1 MDPSNQKHFTVVDY
15 VIFAVLLAASMGI
28 GLYHAL
34 SGGRQRTTQE
44 FLMADRSMSCLPVS
58 LSLIASFQSA
68 VAIIGVP
75 AEIYT
80 HGTQYWFMGCAY
92 VLGLLIP
99 AHVFIPVLYRLRL
112 SSAYQYLELRFS
124 KAVRI
129 CGTLTFIFQTVVYM
143 GVCVY
148 TPAFALNAVT
158 GFELWGTVL
167 ATGLVCTLYTTIGGL
182 KAVIWTDVF
191 QTVVMFAGQL
201 AVIVVGVLQAGGVSE
216 VWRRVHEGNRISALD
231 LNPDPTERHTFW
243 TLGVGGVFLMLSLY
257 GVNQAQVQRY
267 LSARTEKE
275 AVRSCYMVFPSLQ
288 LALALSC
295 VMGLVM
301 FARYCGED
309 HSDKL
314 STTSRD
320 AMVIYFVMDMLQGLP
335 GLPGLFVAC
344 LFSAALSTIS
354 SAFNSL
360 ATVTMEDLI
369 KPHFPAMSEAKATLL
384 SKALAMS
391 YGLLCLVMAFL
402 THLMGDS
409 VLQVALKIF
418 GMVGGPILGVFCL
431 GMFFPWA
438 NSTGAVTG
446 LGAGLAMAFWV
457 GIGSIVTRSSGTR
470 PLPPECRAVLLSDNT
485 TAAIHTALSNVT
497 LSRPS
502 GLRRFYSLSYMW
514 YSAFSCVTVIVT
526 GLIISFL
533 TGPMKEEDVT
543 PGTIYPL
550 LRKLLCFLPE
560 RLKKKLCCVTPLGHT
575 LSAQRRPP
583 QHKESNGLAFPQE
596 DGPSLEE
603 TDRFLPEV
611 HTPLVEHE
619 TSV

>member
-1 MDPSNQKHFTVVDY
+1 MDPSNEKHFTAVDY
-15 VIFAVLLAASMGI
+15 VIFAVLLAASIGI

-44 FLMADRSMSCLPVS
+44 FLMADRSMSCIPIS

-75 AEIYT
+75 AEIYA
-80 HGTQYWFMGCAY
+80 HGTQYWFIGCAY
-92 VLGLLIP
+92 ILGLLIP

-112 SSAYQYLELRFS
+112 SSAYQYLEMRFS
-124 KAVRI
+124 KAVRV
-129 CGTLTFIFQTVVYM
+129 CGTLAFIFQTVVYM
-143 GVCVY
+143 GVCIY

-201 AVIVVGVLQAGGVSE
+201 AVIVVGVQRTGGVSE
-216 VWRRVHEGNRISALD
+216 VWRKVQEGNRISALD

-243 TLGVGGVFLMLSLY
+243 TLAVGGVFLMLSLY

-288 LALALSC
+288 LSLALSC

-309 HSDKL
+309 HSEKL
-314 STTSRD
+314 GTTSRD

-369 KPHFPAMSEAKATLL
+369 KPHFPAMTEARATLL

-391 YGLLCLVMAFL
+391 YGLLCLAMAYL
-402 THLMGDS
+402 THLMDDS
-409 VLQVALKIF
+409 VLLVALKIF
-418 GMVGGPILGVFCL
+418 GMIGGPILGVFCL

-438 NSTGAVTG
+438 NSAGALAGLGTG
-446 LGAGLAMAFWV
+446 LSLAFWV
-457 GIGSIVTRSSGTR
+457 GIGSIVTRRSGTR
-470 PLPPECRAVLLSDNT
+470 PLPPKCSAVLLSDNT
-485 TAAIHTALSNVT
+485 TAAIHTVLSNIT

-502 GLRRFYSLSYMW
+502 GLKRFYSLSYMW
-514 YSAFSCVTVIVT
+514 YSAFSCFTVILI

-550 LRKLLCFLPE
+550 LGKLLCFLPE
-560 RLKKKLCCVTPLGHT
+560 HLKKKLCCVTSLGQT
-575 LSAQRRPP
+575 VSAQPRSP
-583 QHKESNGLAFPQE
+583 QHKEISGSEIRQE
-596 DGPSLEE
+596 DRASQEE
-603 TDRFLPEV
+603 TDKFLPEAQ
-611 HTPLVEHE
+611 TPSVECE
-619 TSV
+619 TTV

>member
-1 MDPSNQKHFTVVDY
+1 MDPSAQKHFTVVDY
-15 VIFAVLLAASMGI
+15 VIFAVLLAASVGI

-34 SGGRQRTTQE
+34 TGGRQRTTRE
-44 FLMADRSMSCLPVS
+44 FLMADRSMGCLPVS

-80 HGTQYWFMGCAY
+80 NGTQYWFIGCAY
-92 VLGLLIP
+92 ILGLLIP
-99 AHVFIPVLYRLRL
+99 VYVFIPVLYRLRL

-124 KAVRI
+124 RPVRV
-129 CGTLTFIFQTVVYM
+129 CGTLTFIFQMLQVIYM

-148 TPAFALNAVT
+148 TPAFALNAT
-158 GFELWGTVL
+158 GFELWGAVL
-167 ATGLVCTLYTTIGGL
+167 ATGLVCTLYTTMGGL

-201 AVIVVGVLQAGGVSE
+201 AVIVVGVQQTGGVSE
-216 VWRRVHEGNRISALD
+216 VWRRVWEGNRISGL

-267 LSARTEKE
+267 LSSRTEKE
-275 AVRSCYMVFPSLQ
+275 AVSCFMVFPSLQ

-309 HSDKL
+309 HSHQL
-314 STTSRD
+314 GTSARD
-320 AMVIYFVMDMLQGLP
+320 AMVMYFVMDMLQDLP

-344 LFSAALSTIS
+344 LFSAALTIS

-369 KPHFPAMSEAKATLL
+369 KPYFPAMTESRATLL
-384 SKALAMS
+384 SKALLS
-391 YGLLCLVMAFL
+391 YGLLCLAMAYV
-402 THLMGDS
+402 THLMDDS

-418 GMVGGPILGVFCL
+418 GMVGGPILGLFCL
-431 GMFFPWA
+431 GMFFPQA
-438 NSTGAVTG
+438 NSTGAMAGWV
-446 LGAGLAMAFWV
+446 AGLAMSFWV
-457 GIGSIVTRSSGTR
+457 GIGSIVTRSASAT
-470 PLPPECRAVLLSDNT
+470 LP
-485 TAAIHTALSNVT
+485 
-497 LSRPS
+497 RPS

-514 YSAFSCVTVIVT
+514 YSAFSCFTVILI
-526 GLIISFL
+526 GLVISFL
-533 TGPMKEEDVT
+533 T
-543 PGTIYPL
+543 
-550 LRKLLCFLPE
+550 
-560 RLKKKLCCVTPLGHT
+560 
-575 LSAQRRPP
+575 
-583 QHKESNGLAFPQE
+583 
-596 DGPSLEE
+596 
-603 TDRFLPEV
+603 
-611 HTPLVEHE
+611 
-619 TSV
+619 

>member
-15 VIFAVLLAASMGI
+15 VIFGLLLAASMAI
-28 GLYHAL
+28 GLYHAF

-44 FLMADRSMSCLPVS
+44 FLMADRSMGCLPVS

-80 HGTQYWFMGCAY
+80 HGTQYWFIGCAY

-129 CGTLTFIFQTVVYM
+129 CGTLTFIFQTMISLVHVHVLLY
-143 GVCVY
+143 
-148 TPAFALNAVT
+148 FLSVT
-158 GFELWGTVL
+158 GFELWGAVL
-167 ATGLVCTLYTTIGGL
+167 ATGLVCTLYTAMGGL

-201 AVIVVGVLQAGGVSE
+201 AVIVVGVLQSGGVSE
-216 VWRRVHEGNRISALD
+216 VWRKVWEGNRISGLD

-243 TLGVGGVFLMLSLY
+243 TLGVGGIFLMLSLY
-257 GVNQAQVQRY
+257 GVNQSQVQRY

-288 LALALSC
+288 LALSLSC

-301 FARYCGED
+301 FARYWFKGNVLI
-309 HSDKL
+309 KGFIPQ
-314 STTSRD
+314 
-320 AMVIYFVMDMLQGLP
+320 MVLYFVMDMLQGLP

-354 SAFNSL
+354 SSFNSL

-369 KPHFPAMSEAKATLL
+369 KPHFPAMTEAKATLL
-384 SKALAMS
+384 SKALAMF
-391 YGLLCLVMAFL
+391 YGLLCLAMAYV
-402 THLMGDS
+402 THLMGES

-418 GMVGGPILGVFCL
+418 GMVGGPVLGLFCL
-431 GMFFPWA
+431 GMFFPSA
-438 NSTGAVTG
+438 NSTGAVAG
-446 LGAGLAMAFWV
+446 LGAGLALSFWV

-470 PLPPECRAVLLSDNT
+470 PLSPTCRAILLSDNT
-485 TAAIHTALSNVT
+485 TTAMQTALSNVT

-502 GLRRFYSLSYMW
+502 GLKRFYSLSYMW
-514 YSAFSCVTVIVT
+514 YSAFSCFSVILT
-526 GLIISFL
+526 GLIISFI
-533 TGPMKEEDVT
+533 TGWS
-543 PGTIYPL
+543 L
-550 LRKLLCFLPE
+550 LIRTTYALFGKLFRFLPE
-560 RLKKKLCCVTPLGHT
+560 HIKKQLCCVTPTEQTVSKMEFIHRKTFLLCT
-575 LSAQRRPP
+575 L
-583 QHKESNGLAFPQE
+583 
-596 DGPSLEE
+596 
-603 TDRFLPEV
+603 
-611 HTPLVEHE
+611 HE
-619 TSV
+619 PAVNCISDC

>member
-1 MDPSNQKHFTVVDY
+1 MDPSDQKHFAVVDY
-15 VIFAVLLAASMGI
+15 VVFAVLLAASMGI
-28 GLYHAL
+28 GLYYAL

-44 FLMADRSMSCLPVS
+44 FLMADRNMRCLPVS

-75 AEIYT
+75 AEIYA
-80 HGTQYWFMGCAY
+80 HGTQYWFIGCAY
-92 VLGLLIP
+92 LLGLFIP
-99 AHVFIPVLYRLRL
+99 AHVFIPVFYRLRVT
-112 SSAYQYLELRFS
+112 SAYQYLELRFS
-124 KAVRI
+124 RAVRI
-129 CGTLTFIFQTVVYM
+129 CGTLTFICQM
-143 GVCVY
+143 
-148 TPAFALNAVT
+148 
-158 GFELWGTVL
+158 
-167 ATGLVCTLYTTIGGL
+167 GGL

-201 AVIVVGVLQAGGVSE
+201 VVIVVGVQKTGGVSE
-216 VWRRVHEGNRISALD
+216 VWRKVWEGNRISGLD

-257 GVNQAQVQRY
+257 GVNQTQVQRY

-275 AVRSCYMVFPSLQ
+275 AVRSCYMAFPSLQ

-301 FARYCGED
+301 FARYCGEN

-314 STTSRD
+314 GTAAGD
-320 AMVIYFVMDMLQGLP
+320 AMVLYFVMDMLQGLP

-369 KPHFPAMSEAKATLL
+369 KPHFPAMTEARAILL

-391 YGLLCLVMAFL
+391 YGLLCVAMAYF

-409 VLQVALKIF
+409 VLQMALKIF
-418 GMVGGPILGVFCL
+418 GMIGGPILGLFSL

-438 NSTGAVTG
+438 NSTGAVAG
-446 LGAGLAMAFWV
+446 LGAGLSVSFWV
-457 GIGSIVTRSSGTR
+457 SIGTILNRSSGSSS
-470 PLPPECRAVLLSDNT
+470 LPPDCRVNT
-485 TAAIHTALSNVT
+485 TTALQTALSNVT

-502 GLRRFYSLSYMW
+502 GLKRFYSLSYMW
-514 YSAFSCVTVIVT
+514 YSAFNCFTVILI
-526 GLIISFL
+526 GLIVSFL

-543 PGTIYPL
+543 PGTVYPL
-550 LRKLLCFLPE
+550 LGKLLCFLPE
-560 RLKKKLCCVTPLGHT
+560 RLKKKLCCVTPLGQAVSLQHRQPPQCKEING
-575 LSAQRRPP
+575 SSHRQEDRPP
-583 QHKESNGLAFPQE
+583 PEESE
-596 DGPSLEE
+596 S
-603 TDRFLPEV
+603 FLPDA
-611 HTPLVEHE
+611 HTPHVEHE
-619 TSV
+619 TAV

>member
-1 MDPSNQKHFTVVDY
+1 MSEMDPSSQKHFSVVDY
-15 VIFAVLLAASMGI
+15 VIFSVLLAVSMSI
-28 GLYHAL
+28 GLYYAL

-44 FLMADRSMSCLPVS
+44 FLMADRSMHCIPVS

-80 HGTQYWFMGCAY
+80 HGTQYWFIGCSY
-92 VLGLLIP
+92 ILGLLIP
-99 AHVFIPVLYRLRL
+99 AHVFVPLLYRLRL

-124 KAVRI
+124 KTVRI
-129 CGTLTFIFQTVVYM
+129 CGTLTFIFQMVVYM

-148 TPAFALNAVT
+148 TPAFALNKVT
-158 GFELWGTVL
+158 GFELWSVVL
-167 ATGLVCTLYTTIGGL
+167 VTGLVCTLYTALGGL
-182 KAVIWTDVF
+182 KAVIWTDVI

-201 AVIVVGVLQAGGVSE
+201 AVIVVGVQKAGGVGA
-216 VWRRVHEGNRISALD
+216 VWNKALDGNRISGVD

-267 LSARTEKE
+267 LSARSEKA

-309 HSDKL
+309 HSAQL
-314 STTSRD
+314 GSTSRD

-354 SAFNSL
+354 TAFNSL

-369 KPHFPAMSEAKATLL
+369 KPRYPAMTEKRATLL
-384 SKALAMS
+384 SRLLAVS
-391 YGLLCLVMAFL
+391 YGVLCVAMAYL

-418 GMVGGPILGVFCL
+418 GMVGGPILGLFCL

-438 NSTGAVTG
+438 NPTGAVAG
-446 LGAGLAMAFWV
+446 LGAGLSLVFWI
-457 GIGSIVTRSSGTR
+457 GIGSIVTSSGTR
-470 PLPPECRAVLLSDNT
+470 PLPPNCRESLMS
-485 TAAIHTALSNVT
+485 SNVT
-497 LSRPS
+497 ASVQAVVNATLSAPS

-514 YSAFSCVTVIVT
+514 YSGVSCFTVILT
-526 GLIISFL
+526 GLLISLL
-533 TGPMKEEDVT
+533 TGPMKAEDVA
-543 PGTIYPL
+543 PGTVYPL
-550 LRKLLCFLPE
+550 FRKLRRFLPE
-560 RLKKKLCCVTPLGHT
+560 CLKKKLCCAAQTKNAPHQKDCNGVTLT
-575 LSAQRRPP
+575 RDDMTS
-583 QHKESNGLAFPQE
+583 QE
-596 DGPSLEE
+596 EA
-603 TDRFLPEV
+603 FLPSWLY
-611 HTPLVEHE
+611 TEHE
-619 TSV
+619 TTV

>member
-1 MDPSNQKHFTVVDY
+1 FDLGLSTLNPVSQTEGRIHFAVVDY
-15 VIFAVLLAASMGI
+15 VVFAVLLAASMGI
-28 GLYHAL
+28 GLYYAL

-44 FLMADRSMSCLPVS
+44 FLMADRNMRCLPVS

-75 AEIYT
+75 AEIYA
-80 HGTQYWFMGCAY
+80 HGTQYWFIGCAY
-92 VLGLLIP
+92 LLGLFIP
-99 AHVFIPVLYRLRL
+99 AHVFIPVFYRLRVT
-112 SSAYQYLELRFS
+112 SAYQYLELRFS
-124 KAVRI
+124 RAVRI
-129 CGTLTFIFQTVVYM
+129 CGTLTFICQMVIYM
-143 GVCVY
+143 GICVY

-158 GFELWGTVL
+158 GFELWVSVL

-201 AVIVVGVLQAGGVSE
+201 VVIVVGVQKTGGVSE
-216 VWRRVHEGNRISALD
+216 VWRKVWEGNRISGLD

-257 GVNQAQVQRY
+257 GVNQTQVQRY

-275 AVRSCYMVFPSLQ
+275 AVRSCYMAFPSLQ

-301 FARYCGED
+301 FARYCGEN

-314 STTSRD
+314 GTAAGD
-320 AMVIYFVMDMLQGLP
+320 AMVLYFVMDMLQGLP

-369 KPHFPAMSEAKATLL
+369 KPHFPAMTEARAILL

-391 YGLLCLVMAFL
+391 YGLLCVAMAYF

-409 VLQVALKIF
+409 VLQMALKIF
-418 GMVGGPILGVFCL
+418 GMIGGPILGLFSL

-438 NSTGAVTG
+438 NSTGAVAG
-446 LGAGLAMAFWV
+446 LGAGLSVSFWV
-457 GIGSIVTRSSGTR
+457 SIGTILNRSSG
-470 PLPPECRAVLLSDNT
+470 SSS
-485 TAAIHTALSNVT
+485 ALICSPRSFYM
-497 LSRPS
+497 LIASLCSFSRPS
-502 GLRRFYSLSYMW
+502 GLKRFYSLSYMW
-514 YSAFSCVTVIVT
+514 YSAFNCFTVILI
-526 GLIISFL
+526 GLIVSFL
-533 TGPMKEEDVT
+533 TGRRVLT
-543 PGTIYPL
+543 CALRTVYPL
-550 LRKLLCFLPE
+550 LGKLLCFLPE
-560 RLKKKLCCVTPLGHT
+560 RLKKKLCCVTPLGQNELFTKH
-575 LSAQRRPP
+575 A
-583 QHKESNGLAFPQE
+583 SNE
-596 DGPSLEE
+596 
-603 TDRFLPEV
+603 
-611 HTPLVEHE
+611 
-619 TSV
+619 

>member
-1 MDPSNQKHFTVVDY
+1 MGETITMDPSNQKHFEVVDY
-15 VIFAVLLAASMGI
+15 VIFAVLLAASVGI
-28 GLYHAL
+28 GLYYAL

-44 FLMADRSMSCLPVS
+44 FLMADRNMGCIPVS

-80 HGTQYWFMGCAY
+80 YGTQYWFIGCAY
-92 VLGLLIP
+92 ILGLLIP
-99 AHVFIPVLYRLRL
+99 AHVFIPVFYRLRL

-129 CGTLTFIFQTVVYM
+129 CGTLTFICQMVSATLPPIQLLLLTISFLSS
-143 GVCVY
+143 G
-148 TPAFALNAVT
+148 LS
-158 GFELWGTVL
+158 VL
-167 ATGLVCTLYTTIGGL
+167 ATGLVCTLYTTMGGL

-201 AVIVVGVLQAGGVSE
+201 AVIVVGVQKTGGVSE
-216 VWRRVHEGNRISALD
+216 VWRKIWEGDRISGLD

-243 TLGVGGVFLMLSLY
+243 TLGVGGIFLMLSLY

-267 LSARTEKE
+267 LSSRTEKE
-275 AVRSCYMVFPSLQ
+275 AVRSCYLVFPSLQ

-301 FARYCGED
+301 FARYCDED
-309 HSDKL
+309 HSEKPSGL
-314 STTSRD
+314 SMD

-369 KPHFPAMSEAKATLL
+369 KPHFPAMTEARATLL

-391 YGLLCLVMAFL
+391 YGLLCLAMAYV

-409 VLQVALKIF
+409 VLQMALKIF
-418 GMVGGPILGVFCL
+418 GILGGPILGLFSL
-431 GMFFPWA
+431 GIFFPWA
-438 NSTGAVTG
+438 NSTGAVAG
-446 LGAGLAMAFWV
+446 LGSGLAVAFWV
-457 GIGSIVTRSSGTR
+457 AVGSILSHTSARSPT
-470 PLPPECRAVLLSDNT
+470 PECRVLLGPDNT
-485 TAAIHTALSNVT
+485 TTTIHATLSNVT

-502 GLRRFYSLSYMW
+502 GLKRFYSLSYMW
-514 YSAFSCVTVIVT
+514 YSAFNCFTVILI

-533 TGPMKEEDVT
+533 TGGRGLDVH
-543 PGTIYPL
+543 PGTVYPL
-550 LRKLLCFLPE
+550 LGKLVCFLSKPF
-560 RLKKKLCCVTPLGHT
+560 KKKFYCVTPLGKT
-575 LSAQRRPP
+575 V
-583 QHKESNGLAFPQE
+583 KERQSQAETESFFPAVE
-596 DGPSLEE
+596 YE
-603 TDRFLPEV
+603 TAV
-611 HTPLVEHE
+611 
-619 TSV
+619 

>member
-1 MDPSNQKHFTVVDY
+1 MDPSNLKHFTAVDY
-15 VIFAVLLAASMGI
+15 VIFALLLSASMAI
-28 GLYHAL
+28 GLYYAL

-44 FLMADRSMSCLPVS
+44 FLMADRSMRCLPVS

-80 HGTQYWFMGCAY
+80 HGTQYWFIGCAY
-92 VLGLLIP
+92 ILGLLIP

-124 KAVRI
+124 KTVRI
-129 CGTLTFIFQTVVYM
+129 CGTLAFIFQTVVYM

-158 GFELWGTVL
+158 GFELWGVVL
-167 ATGLVCTLYTTIGGL
+167 ATGLVCTLYTTLGGL

-191 QTVVMFAGQL
+191 QTLVMFAGQL
-201 AVIVVGVLQAGGVSE
+201 AVIVVGIYQTGGVSE
-216 VWRRVHEGNRISALD
+216 VWRKVSEGKRISGFD

-243 TLGVGGVFLMLSLY
+243 TLAVGGVFLMLSLY

-267 LSARTEKE
+267 LSSRSEKE

-295 VMGLVM
+295 VMGLIM

-309 HSDKL
+309 QLGS
-314 STTSRD
+314 SSAD

-369 KPHFPAMSEAKATLL
+369 KPQFPAMTERRATLL
-384 SKALAMS
+384 SKALAS
-391 YGLLCLVMAFL
+391 FYGLLCLAMAYV

-418 GMVGGPILGVFCL
+418 GMVGGPILGVFSL
-431 GMFFPWA
+431 GILFPWA
-438 NSTGAVTG
+438 NSIGALV
-446 LGAGLAMAFWV
+446 GLAGGLTLSFWV
-457 GIGSIVTRSSGTR
+457 GIGSIVTRSAGPRLLISG
-470 PLPPECRAVLLSDNT
+470 CSALLMPDNST
-485 TAAIHTALSNVT
+485 TAVKTVAVNVV
-497 LSRPS
+497 LRPS
-502 GLRRFYSLSYMW
+502 GLKRFYSLSYMW
-514 YSAFSCVTVIVT
+514 YSGFTCISVILI
-526 GLIISFL
+526 GLVVSFI
-533 TGPMKEEDVT
+533 TGPIREEDIT
-543 PGTIYPL
+543 PGTVYPL
-550 LRKLLCFLPE
+550 LGKLLFFLPE
-560 RLKKKLCCVTPLGHT
+560 PAKQKLCCVTPLT
-575 LSAQRRPP
+575 QT
-583 QHKESNGLAFPQE
+583 HKERNGLSSPQQDVSSEE
-596 DGPSLEE
+596 D
-603 TDRFLPEV
+603 THRTFL
-611 HTPLVEHE
+611 HDARRSYVEHE
-619 TSV
+619 TTV

>member
-1 MDPSNQKHFTVVDY
+1 MNPAQYKHFAVVDY
-15 VIFAVLLAASMGI
+15 VIFALLLAASVAI
-28 GLYHAL
+28 GLYYAL

-44 FLMADRSMSCLPVS
+44 FLMADRSMHCLPVS

-75 AEIYT
+75 AEIYA
-80 HGTQYWFMGCAY
+80 HGTQYWFIGCAY
-92 VLGLLIP
+92 ILGLLIP
-99 AHVFIPVLYRLRL
+99 AHVFIPVLYRLHL
-112 SSAYQYLELRFS
+112 TSAYQYLELRFS
-124 KAVRI
+124 KTVRI
-129 CGTLTFIFQTVVYM
+129 CGTLTFIFQMVVYM

-158 GFELWGTVL
+158 GFELWGAVL
-167 ATGLVCTLYTTIGGL
+167 ATGLVCMLYTTIGGL

-201 AVIVVGVLQAGGVSE
+201 AVIVVGVQRTGGVSE
-216 VWRRVHEGNRISALD
+216 VWRKVLEGNRISGVD

-267 LSARTEKE
+267 LSARTERQ

-295 VMGLVM
+295 IMGLVM

-309 HSDKL
+309 L
-314 STTSRD
+314 V
-320 AMVIYFVMDMLQGLP
+320 MVIFLAQMVLYFVMDMLQDLP

-369 KPHFPAMSEAKATLL
+369 KPHFPSMSESRATLV

-391 YGLLCLVMAFL
+391 YGLICLAMAYL

-418 GMVGGPILGVFCL
+418 GVVGGPILGLFCL
-431 GMFFPWA
+431 GMFFPCA
-438 NSTGAVTG
+438 NSTCSICLVNKSQS
-446 LGAGLAMAFWV
+446 FIRFV
-457 GIGSIVTRSSGTR
+457 GQSGHSICLVGGMMQQSETRVCHIHCPVECGDHLKDNGRTR
-470 PLPPECRAVLLSDNT
+470 PTTESRQWSVARLNNT
-485 TAAIHTALSNVT
+485 FI
-497 LSRPS
+497 
-502 GLRRFYSLSYMW
+502 
-514 YSAFSCVTVIVT
+514 
-526 GLIISFL
+526 
-533 TGPMKEEDVT
+533 
-543 PGTIYPL
+543 
-550 LRKLLCFLPE
+550 
-560 RLKKKLCCVTPLGHT
+560 
-575 LSAQRRPP
+575 
-583 QHKESNGLAFPQE
+583 
-596 DGPSLEE
+596 
-603 TDRFLPEV
+603 
-611 HTPLVEHE
+611 
-619 TSV
+619 